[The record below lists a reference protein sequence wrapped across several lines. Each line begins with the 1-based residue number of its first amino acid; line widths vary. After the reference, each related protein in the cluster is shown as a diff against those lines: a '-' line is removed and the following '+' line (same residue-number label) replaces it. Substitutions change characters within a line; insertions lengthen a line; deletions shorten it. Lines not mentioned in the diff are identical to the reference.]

1 MSFSGRLRT
10 SFVTG
15 LLLVT
20 PLAVTLF
27 VLQFVFVRTT
37 GLLNPLVQATR
48 LTNYTGNV
56 EVVAQLLAA
65 VIIAAAITL
74 LGYLASWS
82 LGQRL
87 FGGFERAIR
96 LVPLVR
102 TVYFGV
108 RQVSESL
115 AQRSAGYDSVVLVEF
130 PREGVYAVGF
140 VTNEAPRATRE
151 ATGEDLHTVFLPNS
165 PNPTAGTLSLVPDA
179 DVYEVDMS
187 VRRGLRL
194 LVTTGLSVDDVDA
207 DELPAS
213 VAD

>member
-1 MSFSGRLRT
+1 MSLSGRLRT

-48 LTNYTGNV
+48 LTDYTANV

-65 VIIAAAITL
+65 LLIAAGITT
-74 LGYLASWS
+74 LGYLASWR
-82 LGQRL
+82 LGKRL
-87 FGGFERAIR
+87 FGGVERAIR

-115 AQRSAGYDSVVLVEF
+115 VQRSAGYDAVVLVEF

-140 VTNEAPRATRE
+140 VTNEAPRAARR
-151 ATGEDLHTVFLPNS
+151 ATNEDLYAVFLPNS
-165 PNPTAGTLSLVPDA
+165 PNPTAGTLSLVPAD

-194 LVTTGLSVDDVDA
+194 LVTTGLSVDDVD
-207 DELPAS
+207 ELPS
-213 VAD
+213 GVTE

>member
-1 MSFSGRLRT
+1 MSLSGRLRA

-15 LLLVT
+15 LLLMA

-37 GLLNPLVQATR
+37 GLLNPLVRATR
-48 LTNYTGNV
+48 LTTYTGNV
-56 EVVAQLLAA
+56 QVIAQLLAA
-65 VIIAAAITL
+65 LLIAAGITL
-74 LGYLASWS
+74 LGYLASRR
-82 LGQRL
+82 LGERL
-87 FGGFERAIR
+87 FGGVERAIR

-115 AQRSAGYDSVVLVEF
+115 VQRSAGYDAVVLVEF

-140 VTNEAPRATRE
+140 VTNEAPETVRR
-151 ATGEDLHTVFLPNS
+151 ATGEDLSSVFLPNS
-165 PNPTAGTLSLVPDA
+165 PNPTAGTLALVPDA

-194 LVTTGLSVDDVDA
+194 LVTTGLSVDDVA
-207 DELPAS
+207 DLPES
-213 VAD
+213 VAG

>member
-1 MSFSGRLRT
+1 MSLSGRLRA

-15 LLLVT
+15 LLLVA

-37 GLLNPLVQATR
+37 GLLNPLVRATR
-48 LTNYTGNV
+48 LTAYTGNV
-56 EVVAQLLAA
+56 QVIAQLLAA
-65 VIIAAAITL
+65 LLIAAGITL
-74 LGYLASWS
+74 LGYLASRR
-82 LGQRL
+82 LGARL
-87 FGGFERAIR
+87 FGGVERAIR

-115 AQRSAGYDSVVLVEF
+115 VQRSAGYDAVVLVEF

-140 VTNEAPRATRE
+140 VTNEAPETTRR
-151 ATGEDLHTVFLPNS
+151 ATGEDLYTVFLPNS
-165 PNPTAGTLSLVPDA
+165 PNPTAGTLALVPDA
-179 DVYEVDMS
+179 DVHEVDMS

-194 LVTTGLSVDDVDA
+194 LVTTGLSVDDVA
-207 DELPAS
+207 DLPEG
-213 VAD
+213 VAG

>member
-1 MSFSGRLRT
+1 MSIGGRLRT

-27 VLQFVFVRTT
+27 VLQFTFVRTT
-37 GLLNPLVQATR
+37 QLVNPLVRATR

-65 VIIAAAITL
+65 LLIASAITL
-74 LGYLASWS
+74 VGYLASWR
-82 LGQRL
+82 LGERL
-87 FGGFERAIR
+87 FGGVERAIR

-115 AQRSAGYDSVVLVEF
+115 VQRSAGYDAVVLVEF

-140 VTNEAPRATRE
+140 VTNEAPQATRRATN
-151 ATGEDLHTVFLPNS
+151 EDLYTVFLPNS
-165 PNPTAGTLSLVPDA
+165 PNPTAGTLSLVPAA

-194 LVTTGLSVDDVDA
+194 LVTTGLSVDDVD
-207 DELPAS
+207 ELPSS

>member
-1 MSFSGRLRT
+1 MSLSGRLRT

-48 LTNYTGNV
+48 LTDYTGNV

-65 VIIAAAITL
+65 LLIAAAITL
-74 LGYLASWS
+74 LGYLASWR
-82 LGQRL
+82 LGKRL
-87 FGGFERAIR
+87 FGGVERAIR

-115 AQRSAGYDSVVLVEF
+115 VQRSAGYDAVVLVEF

-140 VTNEAPRATRE
+140 VTNEAPRATRH
-151 ATGEDLHTVFLPNS
+151 ATDADLYTVFLPNS
-165 PNPTAGTLSLVPDA
+165 PNPTAGTLALVPHD
-179 DVYEVDMS
+179 DVSEVDMS

-194 LVTTGLSVDDVDA
+194 LVTTGLSVDDVD
-207 DELPAS
+207 ELPPG
-213 VAD
+213 VAE

>member
-1 MSFSGRLRT
+1 MTLSGRLRT

-65 VIIAAAITL
+65 LLIAAGITL
-74 LGYLASWS
+74 LGYLASWR
-82 LGQRL
+82 LGKRL
-87 FGGFERAIR
+87 FGGVERAIR

-115 AQRSAGYDSVVLVEF
+115 AQRTAGYDAVVLVEF

-140 VTNEAPRATRE
+140 VTNEAPRATRR
-151 ATGEDLHTVFLPNS
+151 ATNEDLFTVFLPNS
-165 PNPTAGTLSLVPDA
+165 PNPTAGTLALVPHD

-194 LVTTGLSVDDVDA
+194 LVTTGLSVDDVD
-207 DELPAS
+207 ELPPG
-213 VAD
+213 VAE

>member
-1 MSFSGRLRT
+1 MSLSGRLRA
-10 SFVTG
+10 SFATG

-27 VLQFVFVRTT
+27 VLQFVFVRTA
-37 GLLNPLVQATR
+37 GLLNPVVQATR

-65 VIIAAAITL
+65 VCIAAGITL

-82 LGQRL
+82 VGKRL
-87 FGGFERAIR
+87 FGGVERAIR

-115 AQRSAGYDSVVLVEF
+115 VQRSAGYDDVVLVEF

-140 VTNEAPRATRE
+140 VTNEAPRAARE
-151 ATGEDLHTVFLPNS
+151 ATGEDLYTVFLPNS
-165 PNPTAGTLSLVPDA
+165 PNPTAGTLTLVPIA
-179 DVYEVDMS
+179 DGYEVDMS

-194 LVTTGLSVDDVDA
+194 LVTTGLSVDDVD
-207 DELPAS
+207 ELPPG
-213 VAD
+213 VAE